1 MDVLSIE
8 PTDNSPMVLLDPYAL
23 KFEISGASRPE
34 NAGKFYSNVISW
46 LENFNNTSIWKKNT
60 DGTSSLLSLNLKLEY
75 FNSTSS
81 KYLLDILK
89 VICLVKEAGC
99 KVSINWYYDVMDED
113 MKESGEEF
121 SQLAEVPFQYIS
133 R

>member
-8 PTDNSPMVLLDPYAL
+8 PTDNSPMILLDPHTL
-23 KFEISGASRPE
+23 KFEISGESRPE
-34 NAGKFYSNVISW
+34 NAGKFYSNILSW
-46 LENFNNTSIWKKNT
+46 LENFNKSAIWK
-60 DGTSSLLSLNLKLEY
+60 TSTGEKISALSFDFKLEY

-89 VICLVKEAGC
+89 VICLIKESGC
-99 KVSINWYYDVMDED
+99 NVNINWYYDAMDED

-121 SQLAEVPFQYIS
+121 SQLIEVPFQYIS